1 MHKHVV
7 IDILVRVR
15 RIVHEHEV
23 ARIACH
29 EQVAHAVNGTL
40 VQTPTHVVVR
50 SRARK
55 GRIGFI
61 EEIFTQVDKG
71 NNLRLHLMVLDI
83 RLDLHDTG
91 TAKDKDGLRIRVIR
105 TTVSTFQG
113 VNQDG
118 HAHLRDGGIP
128 NRGAVRV
135 AVRCIPDVH
144 LGRIGDITEIGF
156 RSSRFFIA
164 FRADLEV
171 VADAA
176 RVALD
181 RLFATT
187 ALIAGPRK
195 EGVAFF
201 VPDKR

>member
-1 MHKHVV
+1 M
-7 IDILVRVR
+7 
-15 RIVHEHEV
+15 
-23 ARIACH
+23 
-29 EQVAHAVNGTL
+29 
-40 VQTPTHVVVR
+40 
-50 SRARK
+50 
-55 GRIGFI
+55 
-61 EEIFTQVDKG
+61 
-71 NNLRLHLMVLDI
+71 
-83 RLDLHDTG
+83 
-91 TAKDKDGLRIRVIR
+91 
-105 TTVSTFQG
+105 STFQG